1 MPDDALLT
9 PAEIVTLTGKRR
21 YRAQVRALGKMGVR
35 HVVRP
40 DGSPVVARAIVAA
53 LLGRYTEQAPAPAR
67 DAWQP
72 NVASLRKR
80 HSKRHRPD
88 RS

>member
-1 MPDDALLT
+1 
-9 PAEIVTLTGKRR
+9 
-21 YRAQVRALGKMGVR
+21 MGVR

-53 LLGRYTEQAPAPAR
+53 LLGRYTEQAPAPSP
-67 DAWQP
+67 DASRSTWEP

-88 RS
+88 HS